1 MGSRAGSH
9 EVVSNLTPEEI
20 KRLFPRATASTLKA
34 NAEAA
39 RDLVQKRIAI
49 PAPEP
54 TAAPIDYDPSSIK
67 MGISTDEAKLN
78 KNERAYLAW
87 LRTQNDMWI
96 GIQNITIKLAN
107 DTRFT
112 ADFWALDASGMRAID
127 CKGVKKDGSLL
138 IWEDSKIKMK
148 VAARLFPMFRFVIAY
163 KEGGIWQHIDIK
175 P

>member
-1 MGSRAGSH
+1 
-9 EVVSNLTPEEI
+9 L

-49 PAPEP
+49 PVRGPEP
-54 TAAPIDYDPSSIK
+54 VPIYEQSANAIK

-96 GIQNITIKLAN
+96 GIQNITLKMGH
-107 DTRFT
+107 DVRYTS
-112 ADFWALDASGMRAID
+112 DFWAMDSSGLRAID

-138 IWEDSKIKMK
+138 CWEDSKIKMR
-148 VAARLFPMFRFVIAY
+148 VAARMFPMFRFLIAY
-163 KEGGIWQHIDIK
+163 KEGGIWHHIEIK

>member
-1 MGSRAGSH
+1 M
-9 EVVSNLTPEEI
+9 SNQITPEEL
-20 KRLFPRATASTLKA
+20 KRLFPRATASTIKA

-49 PAPEP
+49 PARGPEP
-54 TAAPIDYDPSSIK
+54 VPIDQQSPNAIK

-96 GIQNITIKLAN
+96 GIQNITIKLAY

-148 VAARLFPMFRFVIAY
+148 VAARLFPMFRFLIAY
-163 KEGGIWQHIDIK
+163 KEGGVWIHREVK